1 MDIIRL
7 KTTNFVVAML
17 YTITLSACI
26 EKDSD
31 NPIPADI
38 GDLSP
43 PEAATSLLSGE
54 QSSVKIDGKWIN
66 NPCGELKP
74 EFPPYQEM
82 RHFTRNFEFSGN
94 KVFLIIDWFPDKSCT
109 TPRVSPEYV
118 GTLTFGKELTT
129 SSALTV
135 QEMDIQFDTGA
146 LWKALVTEIG
156 GQVLLNFGTFTRVN
170 DVQGGLILNPTE
182 APEPQRISNID
193 GVWESPCFKGP
204 KTFFI
209 ETDHFSGDRFTL
221 NQAKYSDSS
230 CSQLTGEGASLNGS
244 LILGNE
250 VTTPSGIEAKEMTM
264 TYDDGAGERKGLVAR
279 SGNKLVFQYGIDSSP
294 QSSDVVT
301 PLVEG
306 ESRITLSPTSQ

>member
-1 MDIIRL
+1 MEMNRL
-7 KTTNFVVAML
+7 KTANLVAAML
-17 YTITLSACI
+17 YATTLSACI

-38 GDLSP
+38 GDLSA
-43 PEAATSLLSGE
+43 PEAATSLLSEE
-54 QSSVKIDGKWIN
+54 QSSFKIDGKWIS
-66 NPCGELKP
+66 PCHELRP
-74 EFPPYQEM
+74 ELPPYQEM
-82 RHFTRNFEFSGN
+82 RSFTRNFEFSGN
-94 KVFLIIDWFPDKSCT
+94 KVLLIIDWFPDKSCT
-109 TPRVSPEYV
+109 TPRISPEYA

-129 SSALTV
+129 LSALPA

-156 GQVLLNFGTFTRVN
+156 GQMLLKFTTLTRVN

-182 APEPQRISNID
+182 APEPQRISTID
-193 GVWESPCFKGP
+193 GVWESPCLKGP
-204 KTFFI
+204 ENFFI
-209 ETDHFSGDRFTL
+209 ETDHFSGNRFTL
-221 NQAKYSDSS
+221 NQTKYSDSS

-294 QSSDVVT
+294 QSSGIVT

-306 ESRITLSPTSQ
+306 ESRITLSPTSR